1 MKKLLIALVLV
12 FFCTQGY
19 AQFYVGGTFG
29 FSYSNLKGLGGMG
42 GFDDFYGVG
51 DGNGYDDDDYSSPAE
66 TGASFKLLPE
76 IGYHLSLST
85 AVGASFGY
93 IKGYAALGSFD
104 IQDYK
109 ALLSTLI
116 STAADTQSKDGGYHA
131 IRVAPYLRY
140 TVVRKGGFEIFADA
154 VAGINFIMDRSSE
167 TNYLSME
174 LCLRPGV
181 SFAISDSVKLLAKLG
196 SAGFQHFRNTDGD
209 IKLTRL
215 GVDIDGSNLMLGA
228 AFYF

>member
-1 MKKLLIALVLV
+1 
-12 FFCTQGY
+12 
-19 AQFYVGGTFG
+19 
-29 FSYSNLKGLGGMG
+29 MG

-140 TVVRKGGFEIFADA
+140 TVVRKGGFEILPTQLQ
-154 VAGINFIMDRSSE
+154 VLISLWMIIE

-174 LCLRPGV
+174 LCPRPGV
-181 SFAISDSVKLLAKLG
+181 SLPSAIV
-196 SAGFQHFRNTDGD
+196 
-209 IKLTRL
+209 
-215 GVDIDGSNLMLGA
+215 
-228 AFYF
+228 

>member
-1 MKKLLIALVLV
+1 M
-12 FFCTQGY
+12 GY
-19 AQFYVGGTFG
+19 QATQFYAGGTFG
-29 FSYSNLKGLGGMG
+29 FSYSNLKGAGGMTDLG
-42 GFDDFYGVG
+42 GFDDYE
-51 DGNGYDDDDYSSPAE
+51 DYNNPEASPADK
-66 TGASFKLLPE
+66 GFSFKILPE

-104 IQDYK
+104 IADYK

-116 STAADTQSKDGGYHA
+116 STAADTQSDDGGYHA
-131 IRVAPYLRY
+131 IRLAPYLRY

-154 VAGINFIMDRSSE
+154 VAGFNFIMDKSSD

-181 SFAISDSVKLLAKLG
+181 SFAISDSVKLLAKIG

-209 IKLTRL
+209 IKLTRFGL
-215 GVDIDGSNLMLGA
+215 DLDGNNLMLGA
-228 AFYF
+228 AYYF